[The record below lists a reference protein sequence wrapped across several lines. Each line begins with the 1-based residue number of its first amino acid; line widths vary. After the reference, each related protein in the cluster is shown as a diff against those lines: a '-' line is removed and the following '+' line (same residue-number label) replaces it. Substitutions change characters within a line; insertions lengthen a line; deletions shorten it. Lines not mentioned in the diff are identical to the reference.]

1 MPSAALTLTALRL
14 PVRSRLCT
22 PFEQECQLSAGD
34 AGDGSSR
41 SPFEWEYGMPA
52 TGSPSPGDDTPEQ
65 LEIMQYE
72 GEVWEVPTSSAPRE
86 TKTGGGKATNRDHA
100 QPHLSAADSEKGGPG
115 EEVNAEGKVITAE
128 AELPHSST
136 ELKAMNAKQ
145 LKALLRS
152 MGLDTKGTKVSPTRR
167 RTDTRERTD
176 TPVYARRNTLR
187 IYIPGIP
194 SRRNVCM
201 LFAPSRRFA
210 STFKARQLVRATS
223 AR

>member
-1 MPSAALTLTALRL
+1 
-14 PVRSRLCT
+14 
-22 PFEQECQLSAGD
+22 
-34 AGDGSSR
+34 
-41 SPFEWEYGMPA
+41 MPA

-128 AELPHSST
+128 AELPRSST
-136 ELKAMNAKQ
+136 ELEAMNAKQ

-152 MGLDTKGTKVSPTRR
+152 MGLDTKGTKVSLHTAADR
-167 RTDTRERTD
+167 
-176 TPVYARRNTLR
+176 YARKDRYAR
-187 IYIPGIP
+187 IRAKEHTSNIYPRYP
-194 SRRNVCM
+194 VPTERMYVVC
-201 LFAPSRRFA
+201 AKQA
-210 STFKARQLVRATS
+210 IC
-223 AR
+223 